1 MCNPSDNAA
10 NSEQNAATSEQN
22 TDTEEC
28 EATDTVLRINDEVV
42 SNMIGVAQDVHTP
55 KYDAEIQC
63 NITSDDTQG
72 TSVTKYDK
80 MVVTDI
86 DSKSWESVMQ
96 SLSSQ
101 QLIAILKHDINKF
114 SSPSARMEGDDKQTW
129 ISKLRFV
136 HHITKSFIK
145 CNV

>member
-1 MCNPSDNAA
+1 M
-10 NSEQNAATSEQN
+10 
-22 TDTEEC
+22 
-28 EATDTVLRINDEVV
+28 LRINDEVV

-55 KYDAEIQC
+55 KYDAKIQC

-101 QLIAILKHDINKF
+101 QQLIAILKHDINKF
-114 SSPSARMEGDDKQTW
+114 SSPSARMEGDDKQTHFFTRLPSYALF
-129 ISKLRFV
+129 ITLLNLLLSVMSKDSSHGLHPKDQFLLV
-136 HHITKSFIK
+136 LIK
-145 CNV
+145 